1 MFISRPIACYP
12 VFNYPTVVCRF
23 SSVRYKRPE
32 GKEPGL
38 MDLVGLPYYDV
49 FALATTEE
57 VFIFSTNQAEPLF
70 YVTNI
75 HYAQICDFAW
85 YL

>member
-1 MFISRPIACYP
+1 
-12 VFNYPTVVCRF
+12 
-23 SSVRYKRPE
+23 
-32 GKEPGL
+32 
-38 MDLVGLPYYDV
+38 MDLVGLPYYHV

-57 VFIFSTNQAEPLF
+57 VFVFSTNQAEPLF